1 MMHDDTPAV
10 PGGVEIQAERI
21 GNVAREEAAVLAE
34 FMDDNAIELL
44 GGKVY
49 NEDYKFVGILT
60 DDLNHKAAGYGIS
73 LVLLSNNSDAWT
85 KKFMSILRSKNIDAI
100 KLEMK

>member
-1 MMHDDTPAV
+1 MILSPLSKTPSV
-10 PGGVEIQAERI
+10 SSRTTCPVQPITS
-21 GNVAREEAAVLAE
+21 VALDAP
-34 FMDDNAIELL
+34 FH
-44 GGKVY
+44 KVY
-49 NEDYKFVGILT
+49 NEDYKFVCILT

-85 KKFMSILRSKNIDAI
+85 KKLMSILRSENIDAI